1 MKKLLYMLIVLVTI
15 LLSCKNWVSVDISN
29 EEVTLISP
37 LENQS
42 DSLLS
47 KTFVWEELE
56 GANGYRL
63 QIVSTSFDSIL
74 IFVLDSLVNATS
86 YTAQL
91 TPNQYEW
98 RVRGENDDFNS
109 AWTVRKLSIASSGS
123 LANQEITNF
132 SLEDNTISNEYT
144 HTFTWN
150 ELPAKDYYSILIKD
164 SDGEEVESE
173 NTEKTSF
180 TYTFPK
186 DDEFT
191 VSLKAINSLSASI
204 TIERKIII
212 DSIMPSV
219 LIYESPLNEDTVKSF
234 PVEFT
239 WKEKTKNT
247 GTEITERFIISTDSI
262 MSNKIIDTTFTGTS
276 LSFDTISRDG
286 KLFWKIEREDAAGN
300 SSTNAPQE
308 FWIK

>member
-1 MKKLLYMLIVLVTI
+1 MLIVLVTI

-37 LENQS
+37 IENQS

-109 AWTVRKLSIASSGS
+109 AWTVRKLSIVSSGS

-164 SDGEEVESE
+164 SDGEEVES
-173 NTEKTSF
+173 
-180 TYTFPK
+180 
-186 DDEFT
+186 
-191 VSLKAINSLSASI
+191 
-204 TIERKIII
+204 
-212 DSIMPSV
+212 
-219 LIYESPLNEDTVKSF
+219 
-234 PVEFT
+234 
-239 WKEKTKNT
+239 
-247 GTEITERFIISTDSI
+247 
-262 MSNKIIDTTFTGTS
+262 
-276 LSFDTISRDG
+276 
-286 KLFWKIEREDAAGN
+286 
-300 SSTNAPQE
+300 
-308 FWIK
+308 